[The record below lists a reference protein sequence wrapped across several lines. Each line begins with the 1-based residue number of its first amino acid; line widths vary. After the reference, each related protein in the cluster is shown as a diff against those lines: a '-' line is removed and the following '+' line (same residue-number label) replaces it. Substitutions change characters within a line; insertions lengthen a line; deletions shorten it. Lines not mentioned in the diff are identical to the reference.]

1 MEMWLLNQHEEPI
14 CPCCRREFLVDPYD
28 LLEEEMM
35 ERGAAGPTTTSTSLA
50 TTTTTTT
57 TTTTVHGATAERSTI
72 IAGAGASGAGE
83 KAGRG
88 VFLGRPDPPTGSNQR
103 QPGEY
108 VTTSTGGVAVNGE
121 DGDDDSTVV
130 ELGPTT
136 TMAPLTPPSN
146 GTDSDRDLAGDN
158 HRMSL

>member
-35 ERGAAGPTTTSTSLA
+35 ERGAAGPITTFPTTA
-50 TTTTTTT
+50 TTNDN
-57 TTTTVHGATAERSTI
+57 GATAERSTI

-103 QPGEY
+103 QPGDD
-108 VTTSTGGVAVNGE
+108 VTTSTGGVAVDGKDD
-121 DGDDDSTVV
+121 DGDVDDSTVV

-136 TMAPLTPPSN
+136 TIIATPTPPSN
-146 GTDSDRDLAGDN
+146 GTDPDRDQAGDN